1 MNILE
6 KFEMIATTL
15 YGLEEIVA
23 SELNNLGAS
32 DIKTLNRAV
41 SFYGDKEMLYKSN
54 LHLRTTLKVLKPLV
68 QFMIRDDIDLYKK
81 IKRIDWEKYLS
92 KNGTL
97 AIEATV
103 NGDYFTHAQYV
114 ALKSKDAIVDQF
126 RENYGVRPSIDLED
140 PDLRINIHISDRTC
154 SVSLDSSSTS
164 LGKRG
169 YRQAQGLA
177 PMSEVLAAGI
187 IALSGWD
194 KKADL
199 LDPMCG
205 SGTFPIEAAM
215 IACNMAPGRLR
226 HFGFEHWK
234 DFDVDLLNLLKK
246 EADDQI
252 TEPTC
257 KIFGNDIE
265 SRSVEISKTNAI
277 RAGVD
282 KFIAFKQL
290 DFLNSESQFNDGIIL
305 INPPYGERLKE
316 EDEIIPFYQE
326 IGTQLKHHC
335 EGCEAWIISNNL
347 KALKF
352 IGLRPSRKIRLFNGP
367 LDCKLHKY
375 ELFKGK
381 RADKAMDAAQ

>member
-1 MNILE
+1 
-6 KFEMIATTL
+6 MIATTL

-23 SELNNLGAS
+23 GELRDLGAS
-32 DIKTLNRAV
+32 EVKILNRAV
-41 SFYGDKEMLYKSN
+41 QFYGDKELLYKSN
-54 LHLRTTLKVLKPLV
+54 LHLRTALKVLKPLV

-81 IKRIDWEKYLS
+81 VKRIDWEKHLS

-140 PDLRINIHISDRTC
+140 PDLRINIHIKDRTC
-154 SVSLDSSSTS
+154 SVSLDSSSSS

-169 YRQAQGLA
+169 YRLAQGLA

-194 KKADL
+194 KKTDL

-205 SGTFPIEAAM
+205 SGTFPIEAAL

-226 HFGFEHWK
+226 KFGFEHWK
-234 DFDVDLLNLLKK
+234 DFDADLLAKIK
-246 EADDQI
+246 REAEAQI
-252 TEPTC
+252 TAPEC
-257 KIFGNDIE
+257 KIFGSDIE
-265 SRSVEISKTNAI
+265 KRSVEISHNNAQQ
-277 RAGVD
+277 AGVE
-282 KFIAFKQL
+282 KFITFKQI
-290 DFLNSESQFNDGIIL
+290 DFINSESHFKDGIIF

-326 IGTQLKHHC
+326 IGTRMKHYC
-335 EGCEAWIISNNL
+335 EGCEAWIISSNL
-347 KALKF
+347 RALKF
-352 IGLRPSRKIRLFNGP
+352 IGLRPSQKIRLFNGP

-381 RADKAMDAAQ
+381 KKEQRSADNN